1 MKKFNLDLLIRE
13 NIRRMKPYASARS
26 EFDGMANVFLDANEN
41 SLGSASNKLYNRYPD
56 PLQKKLRQKIAVL
69 KRLDPSQIFLGNG
82 SDEPIDLLIRACCDP
97 GQHNI
102 IIMPPTYGMYEVA
115 AAINNVHIYKVP
127 LTTSFEIDTKKVLD
141 SVDEQTRIIFICSPN
156 NPTGNL
162 MDRKSVKEI
171 LNAFS
176 GLVVV
181 DEAYIDFSSGN
192 SFLPALKDFPNLIVL
207 QTFSKAWGLA
217 ALRLGMAL
225 ASEEIINLLNK
236 IKPPYNINNATAELV
251 CDALDDRLFINKS
264 VSLINIERSR
274 LTRLLSTVDEVE
286 KIFESDA
293 NFLLVKVKQA
303 DALYQYLIGLGIIVR
318 NRSNELHCSGCLRI
332 TVGTVEENDQLINAI
347 KKFKS

>member
-56 PLQKKLRQKIAVL
+56 PLQKKLRQKIAGL
-69 KRLDPSQIFLGNG
+69 KNVDPSQIFLGNG
-82 SDEPIDLLIRACCDP
+82 SDEPIDLLIRACCEP

-102 IIMPPTYGMYEVA
+102 ILMPPTYGMYEVA
-115 AAINNVHIYKVP
+115 AAINNVQVLKVP
-127 LTTSFEIDTKKVLD
+127 LTSSFEINIKNVLGSID
-141 SVDEQTRIIFICSPN
+141 KQTRIIFVCSPN

-162 MDRKSVKEI
+162 MNKKSIKEI
-171 LNAFS
+171 LIGFR

-181 DEAYIDFSSGN
+181 DEAYIDFSFVN
-192 SFLPALKDFPNLIVL
+192 SFLPELKNFPNLIVL

-217 ALRLGMAL
+217 ALRLGMAI
-225 ASEEIINLLNK
+225 ASEEIIDVLNK

-251 CDALDDRLFINKS
+251 FDALDDRVFINES
-264 VSLINIERSR
+264 VPRIIKERSR
-274 LTRLLSTVDEVE
+274 LSSLLSALDEVE
-286 KIFESDA
+286 KVFESDA

-303 DALYQYLIGLGIIVR
+303 DALYRFLLDLGIVVR

-332 TVGTVEENDQLINAI
+332 TVGTAEENDQLISSI
-347 KKFKS
+347 KKFKA

>member
-69 KRLDPSQIFLGNG
+69 KSLDPSQIFLGNG
-82 SDEPIDLLIRACCDP
+82 SDEPIDLLIRTCCDP

-102 IIMPPTYGMYEVA
+102 LIMPPTYGMYEVA
-115 AAINNVHIYKVP
+115 AAINNVQICKVP

-264 VSLINIERSR
+264 VSLIIIERSR
-274 LTRLLSTVDEVE
+274 LTRLLSALDEVE

-318 NRSNELHCSGCLRI
+318 NRNNELHCSGCLRI
-332 TVGTVEENDQLINAI
+332 TVGTAEENDQLINAI